1 MNKSENG
8 LSSEDDSE
16 NCLSLISGIRDP
28 IFASYLVNKEFYSS
42 AGEPKV
48 VS

>member
-8 LSSEDDSE
+8 LRSEDDSE
-16 NCLSLISGIRDP
+16 NCLIFISGIRDSK
-28 IFASYLVNKEFYSS
+28 FASYLVNKEFYSS